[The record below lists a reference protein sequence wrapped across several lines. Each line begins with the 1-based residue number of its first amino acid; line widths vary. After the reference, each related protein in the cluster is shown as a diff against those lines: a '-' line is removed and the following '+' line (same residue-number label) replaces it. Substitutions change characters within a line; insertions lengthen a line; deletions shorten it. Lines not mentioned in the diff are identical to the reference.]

1 MSSISFTSFVACVTS
16 YFRFSKSSSVRDS
29 KTFLTN
35 SSIFKRSFE
44 VFPMSVSTCGILA
57 LIEAIESSSS
67 VSEQLLSSPSS
78 SQTLPIY
85 ISSFKPASILSF
97 NLLFSSPRALAASLT
112 RYCLASSASR
122 SAFSLASL
130 SLPASD

>member
-1 MSSISFTSFVACVTS
+1 
-16 YFRFSKSSSVRDS
+16 
-29 KTFLTN
+29 
-35 SSIFKRSFE
+35 
-44 VFPMSVSTCGILA
+44 MSVSTCGIFA

-85 ISSFKPASILSF
+85 ISSFKSTSILSF
-97 NLLFSSPRALAASLT
+97 NLLFSSTRAFAASLT
-112 RYCLASSASR
+112 SYCLASSASR
-122 SAFSLASL
+122 SAFSFASL